1 MNLYMVNYTNA
12 EGTELQAV
20 LMADNENEA
29 AMRTMQTRQV
39 KQLGRVEL
47 LRENVPDK
55 AERPPRWRVSW
66 DDYDG
71 SRRETVF
78 DNSLDAAAEAILLAA
93 EDYDHVRLEEIQK
106 GGTEDAQKEG

>member
-12 EGTELQAV
+12 EGTVLQAV
-20 LMADNENEA
+20 ILADNGNA
-29 AMRTMQTRQV
+29 AAVRAMQTRQV

-55 AERPPRWRVSW
+55 AERPSRWRVSW

-78 DNSLDAAAEAILLAA
+78 GNSLDAAAEAILLVA
-93 EDYDHVRLEEIQK
+93 EDYDNVRLEEIP
-106 GGTEDAQKEG
+106 GGEPQCSKTS